1 MTKIGLALEQGYVCL
16 ASRCYWLW
24 SLHRDR
30 STSCDMRLKKYLRL
44 QNKVPTNQWV
54 TSQCLH
60 HFYVQLKQPSTID
73 LKWFLI
79 SRFKHCEDSK
89 HLNCDR
95 GFYILLTAL
104 QSVWYHF
111 APQALRLQLCCLRG
125 LSRDEHSYGG
135 MTVNPSFDFIKHTTD
150 LCWVPVPQSAEH
162 YVQLNTKSR
171 KKNPCDILM

>member
-150 LCWVPVPQSAEH
+150 LCWVPVPHSAEH